1 MFKRRIL
8 LNQSTKSHFKS
19 LRGRGKELEEIRSKR
34 LKDGGVYIDQFDEII
49 QECLTKSKN
58 TLIYRRIGRNCPME
72 AFNLHQ
78 RSRLN
83 A

>member
-1 MFKRRIL
+1 M
-8 LNQSTKSHFKS
+8 
-19 LRGRGKELEEIRSKR
+19 
-34 LKDGGVYIDQFDEII
+34 DQFDKII

-58 TLIYRRIGRNCPME
+58 TLIYRRIGRNRPMK